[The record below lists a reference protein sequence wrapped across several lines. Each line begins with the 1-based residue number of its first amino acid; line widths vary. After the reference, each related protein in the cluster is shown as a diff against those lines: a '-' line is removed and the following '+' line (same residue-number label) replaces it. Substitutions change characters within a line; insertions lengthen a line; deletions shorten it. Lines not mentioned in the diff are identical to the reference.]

1 MAGILIVEPPSPQ
14 RDDLETALR
23 NAGHR
28 VLVADD
34 GDEGLAAWRSERH
47 ELVIVDDA
55 AARTQGVALALR
67 MKSET
72 PLGFMP
78 VIITTTR
85 NEPSLRAQLLAAADD
100 VVTRPYSV
108 IEVLARA
115 QALLRT
121 RAIVDELRAAR
132 ADSEARSY
140 SDAVTGLRNRAFLTE
155 RLTEEWKRAVRY
167 NEPLSLV
174 VLGIDN
180 FRTLG
185 DTRGAPFAERVLQAV
200 AAAALRSLRQI
211 DIVTRYG
218 PSEMAALLPNTHV
231 AGALICAERLR
242 RESNSTPVD
251 DVRPTVSMGIAFY
264 PGKDVAEPTDLLRAT
279 GRALERAREEGP
291 GSICIVQHQG
301 YLFQPK

>member
-1 MAGILIVEPPSPQ
+1 VAGILIVEPASAL
-14 RDDLETALR
+14 RDELESALR

-28 VLVADD
+28 LLVVDD
-34 GDEGLAAWRSERH
+34 GEEALSAWRAERH
-47 ELVIVDDA
+47 ELAVIDEA
-55 AARTQGVALALR
+55 AARLSGVALTVR
-67 MKSET
+67 MKAET
-72 PLGFMP
+72 TLGFMP
-78 VIITTTR
+78 VVVITAKPDAAT
-85 NEPSLRAQLLAAADD
+85 RAQLLAAADD
-100 VVTRPYSV
+100 VLTRPYAV
-108 IEVLARA
+108 AELVPRV

-132 ADSEARSY
+132 ADSEARTY
-140 SDAVTGLRNRAFLTE
+140 SDAVTGLRNRAFLGE
-155 RLTEEWKRAVRY
+155 RLVEEWKRAVRY

-174 VLGIDN
+174 LLAVDN
-180 FRTLG
+180 FRG
-185 DTRGAPFAERVLQAV
+185 FVEGRGAAFGERILQAV

-242 RESNSTPVD
+242 RESGVTAVD

-264 PGKDVAEPTDLLRAT
+264 PGKEVTEPTDLLRAAAK
-279 GRALERAREEGP
+279 ALDRARDEGP
-291 GSICIVQHQG
+291 GSICLVQHQG